1 MFNSFDVQH
10 IIQIYIIYHVFFH
23 WINAYK
29 SLIIIIWRTTERPFR
44 GNVNQKNSR
53 NVFDRLWYPL
63 SILLLAAIGAKLIG
77 PHDGLQVD
85 KNDVTGSTEWP
96 CSCYYC
102 VIFCDIRKSYSNGA
116 FFSSEEVL
124 NLSHILHIWSNLGPF
139 MTSCHYVTIWLNLGP
154 DWHPCVRSILSLFI
168 SISGLL
174 LANQRLIV
182 GRNLWNCRFCRS
194 QGCLSNL
201 QTNVETETWFL
212 Y

>member
-77 PHDGLQVD
+77 PHGGLQVD
-85 KNDVTGSTEWP
+85 KNDVKL
-96 CSCYYC
+96 
-102 VIFCDIRKSYSNGA
+102 RN
-116 FFSSEEVL
+116 
-124 NLSHILHIWSNLGPF
+124 
-139 MTSCHYVTIWLNLGP
+139 WLDGM
-154 DWHPCVRSILSLFI
+154 
-168 SISGLL
+168 
-174 LANQRLIV
+174 A
-182 GRNLWNCRFCRS
+182 
-194 QGCLSNL
+194 
-201 QTNVETETWFL
+201 EKFL
-212 Y
+212 YIYCLKKYML